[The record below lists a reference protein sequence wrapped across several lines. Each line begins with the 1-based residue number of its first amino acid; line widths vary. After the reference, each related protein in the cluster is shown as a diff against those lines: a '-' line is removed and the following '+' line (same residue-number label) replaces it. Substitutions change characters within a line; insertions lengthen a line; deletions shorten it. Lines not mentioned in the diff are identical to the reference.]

1 MPSPKILESK
11 KQVVNSLADELKG
24 AQSIILN
31 DYMGLSVAQ
40 DTALRAD
47 FRKAGVTYRVVKNT
61 VLLRAFEQLGLT
73 GFEEELKGPTAVAFS
88 ENIVL
93 APKLSKEAADKIKSF
108 EIKGG
113 VVDGAKANLDE
124 ILQLASIPDQQT
136 LYGQLAF
143 GLMFPITSL
152 AMTLNALAEKAA
164 EQGKEN
170 VADVVVEKTE
180 SDETAEVTEAEE
192 TKTEE

>member
-93 APKLSKEAADKIKSF
+93 AQ
-108 EIKGG
+108 
-113 VVDGAKANLDE
+113 N
-124 ILQLASIPDQQT
+124 
-136 LYGQLAF
+136 
-143 GLMFPITSL
+143 
-152 AMTLNALAEKAA
+152 
-164 EQGKEN
+164 
-170 VADVVVEKTE
+170 
-180 SDETAEVTEAEE
+180 
-192 TKTEE
+192 